1 MNMTREQLKAI
12 IVEEL
17 EKLQERKVKIKSP
30 KDEGIEEQAAPAGQ
44 NAFERELAGSDYGR
58 QALKARD
65 TRVAAASAPTATPA
79 PAAAS
84 PVKPPT
90 PAPAAASPVKPP
102 TPAATPAKA
111 PIKGAPIKP
120 IKEQRPRRHQRHRA
134 HSQRRGERPSGD
146 RGRADDRGQSRR
158 DGGGVSISLGDIF
171 RGIGS
176 AISARRQAGEEIP
189 DVPEMPD
196 VAAAEP
202 DVTAME
208 PSVAAKDAAAP
219 AGGKA
224 IEAPPAPA
232 GVAPTRR
239 QSRQKARAARQAGR
253 ASARSIRAGEPQKIK
268 EEQGSVFH
276 ACAAHVAMKESGEE
290 GTPINHTLLED
301 GSVTHYVVEF
311 KDRIV
316 EDIPA
321 DALDVL
327 EEKGHSHAYKRDDDN
342 CDESKSRIKYETK
355 DQNLFNRLSE
365 AFIRR

>member
-30 KDEGIEEQAAPAGQ
+30 KDEGIEEQAAPAATGQ
-44 NAFERELAGSDYGR
+44 NDETVGDWANRMRSQHADQLA
-58 QALKARD
+58 
-65 TRVAAASAPTATPA
+65 PI
-79 PAAAS
+79 
-84 PVKPPT
+84 KPI
-90 PAPAAASPVKPP
+90 KPI
-102 TPAATPAKA
+102 TPAKA
-111 PIKGAPIKP
+111 PAKGAPIKP

-146 RGRADDRGQSRR
+146 RGRAGDRGQSRR

-208 PSVAAKDAAAP
+208 PSVAAKAAAPELAP

-253 ASARSIRAGEPQKIK
+253 ARARSIRAGEPQKIK

-327 EEKGHSHAYKRDDDN
+327 KEKDHSHAYKRDDDK

-355 DQNLFNRLSE
+355 EQNLFNRLSE